1 VLVSCVDR
9 EFLSECRNEPVEW
22 MSNKQ
27 KLVVIVEAI
36 SRRGRTQRAETRQV
50 PAGHVTVVY
59 PVEIT
64 WVSCGRQFARRYGQY
79 LNNVNTIEQL
89 QLLSLD
95 E

>member
-1 VLVSCVDR
+1 
-9 EFLSECRNEPVEW
+9 

-64 WVSCGRQFARRYGQY
+64 WISCGRQFARRYGQY
-79 LNNVNTIEQL
+79 LHNVNTIEQL
-89 QLLSLD
+89 QSLSLD